1 MKHIVIIDDNSIIL
15 KTISAFL
22 KDDYQCHPFTTAK
35 CAMDYLQSCPVDL
48 ILLDLHMPE
57 MNGLEFLSIIQ
68 NKGMDIPV
76 ILLTSDDTME
86 SEMKAFE
93 YGVID
98 YIKKPI
104 FRENLVL
111 RIKNHVQNIDHI
123 QGLKQDLSSTQDKV
137 KSLEEQIVMGMRI
150 ATDLRDRET
159 GLHIKRISIITSM
172 LSTYLK
178 TQGMFEI
185 SEKFIIDIEKAS
197 TFHDIGKIG
206 ICDAILK
213 KPGKL
218 TEDEYEIMKSHTIIG
233 RDAIRKLMID
243 GDESFLN
250 MAEDIALY
258 HHEQWDGRG
267 YPKGISNT
275 AIPLSARIVA
285 IADVYDALVSKRIYK
300 PPMSHDEA
308 IEILK
313 QDSDKH
319 FDPTIVSAFITI
331 SDDIHLAM
339 QAWQDVS

>member
-1 MKHIVIIDDNSIIL
+1 
-15 KTISAFL
+15 
-22 KDDYQCHPFTTAK
+22 
-35 CAMDYLQSCPVDL
+35 MDYLQSYPADL

-57 MNGLEFLSIIQ
+57 MNGFEFLSIIQ
-68 NKGMDIPV
+68 NKGLDIPV
-76 ILLTSDDTME
+76 ILLTSDDAME
-86 SEMKAFE
+86 SEIKAFE
-93 YGVID
+93 NGVID

-104 FRENLVL
+104 FKENLMM
-111 RIKNHVQNIDHI
+111 RIRNHIHNIENI
-123 QGLKQDLSSTQDKV
+123 QHLKKDLDWNLDKI
-137 KSLEEQIVMGMRI
+137 KSLEEKIVMGVRI
-150 ATDLRDRET
+150 ATDLRDIET
-159 GLHIKRISIITSM
+159 GLHIKRIAIITSM
-172 LSTYLK
+172 LSTHLK

-185 SEKFIIDIEKAS
+185 GEKFIVDIEKAS

-218 TEDEYEIMKSHTIIG
+218 TDEEYEIMKSHTIIG
-233 RDAIRKLMID
+233 RDAIRRLMVD
-243 GDESFLN
+243 DDESFLS

-258 HHEQWDGRG
+258 HHERWDGRG

-300 PPMSHDEA
+300 PPMSHEEA

-313 QDSDKH
+313 QDSGKH

-331 SDDIHLAM
+331 SDDIHLIM
-339 QAWQDVS
+339 QAWQDLS